1 MYDFL
6 VVLSNR
12 KMRTIRIYQ
21 PGHYA
26 IGQTITLSDTAVQ
39 HVGLVL
45 RLTVGAQI
53 TLFCGNNYEYQAVL
67 SAVQKKKIQATIQ
80 TMTLANR
87 ESPRQI
93 HLAQSL
99 AKGDK
104 MEWII
109 QKAVE
114 LGVTS
119 VTPLLTERSV
129 VRLDAQRLE
138 KKHQQWQA
146 IALSACEQ
154 SGRNQ
159 IPTIHPACSLAHY
172 LSQSTAT
179 YQWLLSPEAQT
190 SWPKI
195 TEPSAELAI
204 LIGPE
209 GGFSPEERDYAQQHQ
224 VKSIRLGPR
233 ILRTDTAALAA
244 ISILQNL
251 YGDL

>member
-1 MYDFL
+1 
-6 VVLSNR
+6 
-12 KMRTIRIYQ
+12 MRTIRIYQ
-21 PGHYA
+21 PGHYE
-26 IGQTITLSDTAVQ
+26 IGQTIALSDAAAQ

-45 RLTVGAQI
+45 RLNIGAKI
-53 TLFCGNNYEYQAVL
+53 ILFRGDNYEYQAIL
-67 SAVQKKKIQATIQ
+67 SSVQKKKIQVTIESM
-80 TMTLANR
+80 TMTNR

-114 LGVTS
+114 LGIAS
-119 VTPLLTERSV
+119 ITPLLTERSV

-146 IALSACEQ
+146 IAISACEQ

-159 IPTIHPACSLAHY
+159 IPMIYPACSFEQY
-172 LSQSTAT
+172 LNHSTAT
-179 YQWLLSPEAQT
+179 YQWLLSPEAQA
-190 SWPKI
+190 SWPSISEK
-195 TEPSAELAI
+195 SAELAI

-209 GGFSPEERDYAQQHQ
+209 GGFSPEELRYAQEHQ
-224 VKSIRLGPR
+224 VHSIRLGPR
-233 ILRTDTAALAA
+233 ILRTETAAVTA
-244 ISILQNL
+244 IAILQNL